1 MWGCCQLSVR
11 IPELGVV
18 YDDPTLS
25 RQLTAEF
32 RKEMPKSFREH
43 SFRASLIMLFSNQ
56 QPTNELQPLLLTV
69 YPHWS
74 LRYYILKSCEIHHDL
89 VGQISMFSWHQQEEP
104 WKFHE
109 IQIKSEM
116 KSAEN
121 HPKSSKIPT
130 TKSKKHFN
138 RHKNSE
144 SSTLFHCPG
153 RVSDPGA
160 RGPGAMVP
168 LNATPLSPGGV
179 HPRNWIQWS
188 FLDTGHLILLEK
200 SREII

>member
-1 MWGCCQLSVR
+1 
-11 IPELGVV
+11 
-18 YDDPTLS
+18 
-25 RQLTAEF
+25 
-32 RKEMPKSFREH
+32 
-43 SFRASLIMLFSNQ
+43 
-56 QPTNELQPLLLTV
+56 
-69 YPHWS
+69 
-74 LRYYILKSCEIHHDL
+74 
-89 VGQISMFSWHQQEEP
+89 
-104 WKFHE
+104 
-109 IQIKSEM
+109 M

-130 TKSKKHFN
+130 TKSKKKHFN

-160 RGPGAMVP
+160 RGPSAMVP
-168 LNATPLSPGGV
+168 LNPTPLSPGRV

-200 SREII
+200 SREVI